1 MHKQKQ
7 TITKHK
13 ITDKLVDKAMVWL
26 VSAIKTCTI
35 ENTKQTLIKTLL
47 FIEKERVN
55 HPDLKDE
62 QRKLDNLMAKYSD

>member
-13 ITDKLVDKAMVWL
+13 ITDELVDKAMVWL
-26 VSAIKTCTI
+26 VSAIKTCAI
-35 ENTKQTLIKTLL
+35 ENTMQTLIKTLL